1 MQYRQCVPETKPTH
15 TSYAV
20 LGLLALRSWTTY
32 ELARQSERS
41 LGWFFP
47 RAERAV
53 YQEAK
58 RLVALGW
65 ARAKKTATG
74 RRISTVYR
82 ITPVGREALRGWLAE
97 PSEPTHIESEA
108 ALKVFF
114 ADQAGTTELRATI
127 TGMRHDAASAL
138 ERLGAMAAGEHE
150 FPERTAM
157 NVLSMRLV
165 TDLHETLYR
174 WAEWADTAVNVLEKA
189 DRRAIQRQTQDVL
202 HAISASRA
210 GLR

>member
-1 MQYRQCVPETKPTH
+1 MIGIKRDDDV
-15 TSYAV
+15 
-20 LGLLALRSWTTY
+20 GLDLINDVAHVGDHVTERRPGERSW
-32 ELARQSERS
+32 R
-41 LGWFFP
+41 P
-47 RAERAV
+47 R
-53 YQEAK
+53 
-58 RLVALGW
+58 VAQHTVAW
-65 ARAKKTATG
+65 APCSAARAMTDPVPNG
-74 RRISTVYR
+74 TVYR

-127 TGMRHDAASAL
+127 TGIRHDAASAL

-150 FPERTAM
+150 FPERTAT

>member
-1 MQYRQCVPETKPTH
+1 MDVPEYVGTIDSGAPQTEQL
-15 TSYAV
+15 SSRRRPL
-20 LGLLALRSWTTY
+20 LG
-32 ELARQSERS
+32 
-41 LGWFFP
+41 
-47 RAERAV
+47 
-53 YQEAK
+53 AK

-127 TGMRHDAASAL
+127 TGIRHDAASAL

-150 FPERTAM
+150 FPERAAT

-189 DRRAIQRQTQDVL
+189 DRRAIQRQTQDAL